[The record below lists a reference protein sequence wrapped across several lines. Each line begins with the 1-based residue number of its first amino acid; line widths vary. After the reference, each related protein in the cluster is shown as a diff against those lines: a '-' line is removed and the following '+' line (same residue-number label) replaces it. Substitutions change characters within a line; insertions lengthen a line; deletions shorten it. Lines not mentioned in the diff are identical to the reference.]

1 MKASSSFCDRFGSV
15 ARIKVRWRVLVGAGF
30 VVVSTELRP
39 AHLREPTMDRSEP
52 AIAVEEMPEYHMERD
67 VR

>member
-1 MKASSSFCDRFGSV
+1 MAASSSFCDRFGSV
-15 ARIKVRWRVLVGAGF
+15 ERMACLVGAGF

>member
-1 MKASSSFCDRFGSV
+1 MEASSSFCDRFGSV
-15 ARIKVRWRVLVGAGF
+15 ARIRMFLVGAGF
-30 VVVSTELRP
+30 VVASTELRP

>member
-1 MKASSSFCDRFGSV
+1 MC
-15 ARIKVRWRVLVGAGF
+15 LVGAGF

-52 AIAVEEMPEYHMERD
+52 AIAVEEMTEYHMERD
-67 VR
+67 VP